1 MRKKHSVSVCVTERE
16 SECVCTCVKLHASL
30 FDLGFDI
37 MLGTRP
43 AKCPISDLNSL
54 KHGQWFNQDQAVA

>member
-16 SECVCTCVKLHASL
+16 RVCTCVKLHASL

-37 MLGTRP
+37 MLRTLP